1 MPKIINIGMNHETAP
16 VALRECL
23 AVESRNVQK
32 ALGLM
37 RSLDVVREGFFLSTC
52 NRVEALIVAEETR
65 EAKRAVVSLLS
76 KIGNIPVDDFSS
88 CLYTYENM
96 DAVTHIFSVASSL
109 DSMVIGEP
117 QILGQIKEAYLQSTR
132 EKMSG
137 VILNRLMHKAF
148 HVAKR
153 VRSETDICGAAV
165 SISYA
170 AVELARKIFFMSL
183 RAKKCC

>member
-1 MPKIINIGMNHETAP
+1 MPRIINIGLNHETAP

-52 NRVEALIVAEETR
+52 NRVEALFVAEEAE
-65 EAKRAVVSLLS
+65 EAKRAVISLLS
-76 KIGNIPVDDFSS
+76 KMGSIPVDEFSS

-109 DSMVIGEP
+109 DSMIIGEP

-132 EKMSG
+132 E
-137 VILNRLMHKAF
+137 R
-148 HVAKR
+148 
-153 VRSETDICGAAV
+153 C
-165 SISYA
+165 
-170 AVELARKIFFMSL
+170 
-183 RAKKCC
+183 RALY